1 MATEEKKLQHLLARA
16 AFGPSPALLVRHKGK
31 NLAVVADELIKDSE
45 IIQDLLFL
53 QKPETKDNG
62 EVRPLKVVSLFLK
75 SQQQKEA
82 LNLAWID
89 RMAVAKASLREKMI
103 LFWHNHFATS
113 GNFAYLLQ
121 VQHNTIR
128 KNALG
133 SFREMLHEISK
144 DPAMI
149 LWLNNQ
155 ENKKDAPNENF
166 AREVIELFTLGEGN
180 GYKESDIKNAARAF
194 TGWTVNKKGEFEFM
208 YNDKQHD
215 SDEKEV
221 FGKKG
226 NFNGEDIINMLLEKP
241 QLSEYICTKIYKAF
255 VNPEVDK
262 SRVKELAARFR
273 SNNYDIGDLMRTIF
287 VSDWFYDDKNIG
299 CIIISPVE
307 LLVRLKKLCKL
318 EMDDAQM
325 TALQQVLG
333 QTLFLPPNVAGWKG
347 GRGWIDSSS
356 LVQRLHLPKA
366 MLDAGTARLN
376 KKPAFEETAD
386 AKQQDDKTAK
396 VKSDWTSLTNYFSA
410 VEPGLLT
417 EEIIRLLILAPSN
430 RIDRKQIESMI
441 DASTKERRI
450 ITTVV
455 AVMQTPEFQIV

>member
-1 MATEEKKLQHLLARA
+1 MATEEKKLQHLFARA
-16 AFGPSPALLVRHKGK
+16 AFGPTPALLVRHEGK
-31 NLAVVADELIKDSE
+31 DLAVVADELIKDSA

-62 EVRPLKVVSLFLK
+62 EVRSLKVVSLFLK
-75 SQQQKEA
+75 SQKQKEA

-121 VQHNTIR
+121 VQHNTLR
-128 KNALG
+128 KHALG
-133 SFREMLHEISK
+133 SFRKMLHEISK

-166 AREVIELFTLGEGN
+166 AREVMELFTLGEGN

-194 TGWTVNKKGEFEFM
+194 TGWTVNKKGEFEFV
-208 YNDKQHD
+208 YSDKQHD

-241 QLSEYICTKIYKAF
+241 QLAEYICTKIYKAF

-262 SRVKELAARFR
+262 LRVKELAARFR

-307 LLVRLKKLCKL
+307 LLVRFKKLCKL
-318 EMDDAQM
+318 EVDDEQM

-376 KKPAFEETAD
+376 KKPAFEETTD

-410 VEPGLLT
+410 VEASILT
-417 EEIIRLLILAPSN
+417 EEIIRLLILAPSS

-441 DASTKERRI
+441 DTSTKERRI

-455 AVMQTPEFQIV
+455 AVMQTPEFQII

>member
-1 MATEEKKLQHLLARA
+1 MATEEKKLQHLLIRA
-16 AFGPSPALLVRHKGK
+16 GFGAIPGQLSRFKGK
-31 NLAVVADELIKDSE
+31 DLAIVADELIKDSA

-75 SQQQKEA
+75 SQKQKEQ
-82 LNLAWID
+82 LNFVWID
-89 RMAVAKASLREKMI
+89 RMSVAKAQLREKMI

-121 VQHNTIR
+121 VQHNTLR
-128 KNALG
+128 KHALG
-133 SFREMLHEISK
+133 SFRDMLHEISK

-155 ENKKDAPNENF
+155 QNKKDAPNENF
-166 AREVIELFTLGEGN
+166 AREVMELFTLGEGN
-180 GYKESDIKNAARAF
+180 GYKENDIKNAARAF
-194 TGWTVNKKGEFEFM
+194 TGWAVDKKGDFEFRE
-208 YNDKQHD
+208 KQHD
-215 SDEKEV
+215 FDEKEV

-241 QLSEYICTKIYKAF
+241 QLAEYICRKIYKTF
-255 VNPEVDK
+255 VNSEVNE

-273 SNNYDIGDLMRTIF
+273 SNDYDISDLMRTIF
-287 VSDWFYDDKNIG
+287 VSDWFYDDENIG

-307 LLVRLKKLCKL
+307 LLVRFKKLCKL
-318 EMDDAQM
+318 EVDDEQM
-325 TALQQVLG
+325 GALQQVLG

-366 MLDAGTARLN
+366 MLDSGTARLN

-386 AKQQDDKTAK
+386 AKQQDNKTAK
-396 VKSDWTSLTNYFSA
+396 VKSDWTMLTNHFSS
-410 VEPGLLT
+410 VEDAALT
-417 EEIIRLLILAPSN
+417 DEVIKFLIQAPTN
-430 RIDRKQIESMI
+430 RIDKKQIESTI
-441 DASTKERRI
+441 DTSTKERRI

-455 AVMQTPEFQIV
+455 AVMQTPEFQIM